1 LHDDSPHFFECAGRR
16 CIRANARIF
25 GVFAVKALVTGAT
38 GFVGSAVARRL
49 LRDGHSVR
57 VLARLSSDRRNLQ
70 GLDVEVVEGDL
81 TQTASLLPACDGCD
95 ALFHVAADY
104 RLWAPDPTE
113 LYRANVDGTR
123 AILEAAKQVGVPR
136 IVYTSSVA
144 TLGIPKDGTPG
155 SESTPVSVDDMIG
168 HYKRSKFLAEEVART
183 FAAEGVPIVIVNPS
197 TPIGP
202 HDIKPTPTGRV
213 VRDAIAGRVPA
224 YVDTGLNIVH
234 VDDVA
239 EGHWL
244 AFEKGVIGERYI
256 LGGFDMSLREVLTE
270 IADIAGR
277 SPPRVRLPHAVVMPI
292 AYASEAWA
300 RLTGMNPIATV
311 EEVRMSK
318 KRMFFTSVK
327 AQRELGYTA
336 RPARLALE
344 DAVQWFRQ
352 SA

>member
-1 LHDDSPHFFECAGRR
+1 VR
-16 CIRANARIF
+16 
-25 GVFAVKALVTGAT
+25 ALVTGAT

-49 LRDGHSVR
+49 LRDGHRVR
-57 VLARLSSDRRNLQ
+57 VLARAGSDRRNLQ

-81 TQTASLLPACDGCD
+81 TKPSTLLPACEGCD

-104 RLWAPDPTE
+104 RLWAPDPSE
-113 LYRANVDGTR
+113 LYRSNVDGTR
-123 AILEAAKQVGVPR
+123 AILDAAKRVGVPR

-155 SESTPVSVDDMIG
+155 SETTPVSVDDMIG
-168 HYKRSKFLAEEVART
+168 HYKRSKFLAEEEARK
-183 FAAEGVPIVIVNPS
+183 FAAEGLPIVIVNPS

-202 HDIKPTPTGRV
+202 YDIKPTPTGRV
-213 VRDAIAGRVPA
+213 VRDAMAGKVPA

-244 AFEKGVIGERYI
+244 AFERGVVGERYV
-256 LGGFDMSLREVLTE
+256 LGGFDMSLRDVLTE

-277 SPPRVRLPHAVVMPI
+277 SPPKIRLPHAVVMPI
-292 AYASEAWA
+292 AYVSEAWA
-300 RLTGMNPIATV
+300 RVTGMNPIATV

-318 KRMFFTSVK
+318 KRMFFTSEK
-327 AQRELGYTA
+327 ARRELGYVA

-344 DAVQWFRQ
+344 DAVRWFRQ
-352 SA
+352 FS

>member
-1 LHDDSPHFFECAGRR
+1 M
-16 CIRANARIF
+16 
-25 GVFAVKALVTGAT
+25 
-38 GFVGSAVARRL
+38 
-49 LRDGHSVR
+49 R
-57 VLARLSSDRRNLQ
+57 VLARAGSGRRNLQ

-81 TQTASLLPACDGCD
+81 TKPSTLLPACEGCD

-104 RLWAPDPTE
+104 RLWAPDPSE
-113 LYRANVDGTR
+113 LYRSNVDGTR
-123 AILEAAKQVGVPR
+123 AILDAAKRVGVPR

-155 SESTPVSVDDMIG
+155 SETTPVSVDDMIG
-168 HYKRSKFLAEEVART
+168 HYKRSKFLAEEEARK
-183 FAAEGVPIVIVNPS
+183 FAAEGLPIVIVNPS

-202 HDIKPTPTGRV
+202 YDIKPTPTGRV
-213 VRDAIAGRVPA
+213 VRDAMAGKVPA

-244 AFEKGVIGERYI
+244 AFERGVVGERYV
-256 LGGFDMSLREVLTE
+256 LGGFDMSLRDVLTE

-277 SPPRVRLPHAVVMPI
+277 SPPKIRLPHAVVMPI
-292 AYASEAWA
+292 AYVSEAWA
-300 RLTGMNPIATV
+300 RVTGMNPIATV

-318 KRMFFTSVK
+318 KRMFFTSEK
-327 AQRELGYTA
+327 ARRELGYVA

-344 DAVQWFRQ
+344 DAVRWFRQ
-352 SA
+352 FS

>member
-1 LHDDSPHFFECAGRR
+1 M
-16 CIRANARIF
+16 
-25 GVFAVKALVTGAT
+25 
-38 GFVGSAVARRL
+38 
-49 LRDGHSVR
+49 R
-57 VLARLSSDRRNLQ
+57 VLARAGSDRRNLQ

-81 TQTASLLPACDGCD
+81 TKPSTLLPACEGCD

-104 RLWAPDPTE
+104 RLWAPDPSE
-113 LYRANVDGTR
+113 LYRSNVDGTR
-123 AILEAAKQVGVPR
+123 AILDAAKRVGVPR

-155 SESTPVSVDDMIG
+155 SETTPVSVDDMIG
-168 HYKRSKFLAEEVART
+168 HYKRSKFLAEEEARK
-183 FAAEGVPIVIVNPS
+183 FAAEGLPIVIVNPS

-202 HDIKPTPTGRV
+202 YDIKPTPTGRV
-213 VRDAIAGRVPA
+213 VRDAMAGKLPA

-244 AFEKGVIGERYI
+244 AFERGVVGERYV
-256 LGGFDMSLREVLTE
+256 LGGFDMSLRDVLTE

-277 SPPRVRLPHAVVMPI
+277 SPPKIRLPHAVVMPI
-292 AYASEAWA
+292 AYVSEAWA

-318 KRMFFTSVK
+318 KRMFFTSEK
-327 AQRELGYTA
+327 ARRELGYVA

-344 DAVQWFRQ
+344 DAVRWFRQ
-352 SA
+352 FS

>member
-1 LHDDSPHFFECAGRR
+1 VVVRIAGCFPVR
-16 CIRANARIF
+16 
-25 GVFAVKALVTGAT
+25 ALVTGAT

-49 LRDGHSVR
+49 LRDGHRVR
-57 VLARLSSDRRNLQ
+57 VLARAGSDRRNLQ

-81 TQTASLLPACDGCD
+81 TKPSTLLPACEGCD

-104 RLWAPDPTE
+104 RLWAPDPSE
-113 LYRANVDGTR
+113 LYRSNVDGTR
-123 AILEAAKQVGVPR
+123 AILEAAKRVGVPR

-155 SESTPVSVDDMIG
+155 SETTPVSVDDMIG
-168 HYKRSKFLAEEVART
+168 HYKRSKFLAEEEARK
-183 FAAEGVPIVIVNPS
+183 FAADGLSIVIVNPS

-202 HDIKPTPTGRV
+202 YDIKPTPTGRV
-213 VRDAIAGRVPA
+213 VRDAMAGKVPA

-244 AFEKGVIGERYI
+244 AFERGVVGERYV

-277 SPPRVRLPHAVVMPI
+277 SPPKIRLPHAVVMPI
-292 AYASEAWA
+292 AYVSEAWA
-300 RLTGMNPIATV
+300 RMTGMNPIATV

-318 KRMFFTSVK
+318 KRMFFTSEK
-327 AQRELGYTA
+327 ARRELGYTA

-344 DAVQWFRQ
+344 DAVRWFRQ
-352 SA
+352 SS